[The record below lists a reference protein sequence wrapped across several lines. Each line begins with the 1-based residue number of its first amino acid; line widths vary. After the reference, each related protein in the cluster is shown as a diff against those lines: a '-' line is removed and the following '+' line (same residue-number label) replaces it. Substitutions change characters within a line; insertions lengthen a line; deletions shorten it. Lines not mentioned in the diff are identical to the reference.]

1 MAKIKYLEVASCK
14 LHIMPWFWMNVL
26 SFPLTSLVWL
36 ECSSKLVRYII
47 ALCIGIY
54 VVFLQFC
61 YAKLRRLRLNCNC
74 TVTDSE
80 TIWRKQLLCCFQ
92 NWVRIFSEFLHT
104 ITLVQTELW
113 ENYVPQCWVGCLLND
128 SELFIL
134 FAENSQILLKISVIP
149 ILLTFMYLVAL
160 NLLVNNQLNSLLNS
174 THHCARN

>member
-1 MAKIKYLEVASCK
+1 MAKIKHLEVASCK
-14 LHIMPWFWMNVL
+14 LHMPWFWMNVL

-80 TIWRKQLLCCFQ
+80 TIWRKQLLCCFHTLGSNLFAILIANRFSSDRVVWQ
-92 NWVRIFSEFLHT
+92 LWVAMMS
-104 ITLVQTELW
+104 
-113 ENYVPQCWVGCLLND
+113 CVGCLPKD

-134 FAENSQILLKISVIP
+134 
-149 ILLTFMYLVAL
+149 TFIHLVAL
-160 NLLVNNQLNSLLNS
+160 NLLVNNQLNSLSNA
-174 THHCARN
+174 THHCGT

>member
-1 MAKIKYLEVASCK
+1 MKIKQWRKLNRYLEVASCK
-14 LHIMPWFWMNVL
+14 LHMPWFWMNVL

-80 TIWRKQLLCCFQ
+80 TIWRKQLLCCFHTLCSNLFWILISNLFSSDRDNFFYFQ
-92 NWVRIFSEFLHT
+92 IFYKYHVVYKKSIF
-104 ITLVQTELW
+104 
-113 ENYVPQCWVGCLLND
+113 
-128 SELFIL
+128 
-134 FAENSQILLKISVIP
+134 
-149 ILLTFMYLVAL
+149 
-160 NLLVNNQLNSLLNS
+160 
-174 THHCARN
+174 

>member
-14 LHIMPWFWMNVL
+14 LHMPWFWMNVL

-80 TIWRKQLLCCFQ
+80 TIWRKQLLCCFHTLGSNLFWILISNSFSSDRVVGQ
-92 NWVRIFSEFLHT
+92 LCAAMMSWVWQWVE
-104 ITLVQTELW
+104 LVVYKKIQSFWSYLQKKAKSFW
-113 ENYVPQCWVGCLLND
+113 K
-128 SELFIL
+128 
-134 FAENSQILLKISVIP
+134 ILLF
-149 ILLTFMYLVAL
+149 LLP
-160 NLLVNNQLNSLLNS
+160 
-174 THHCARN
+174 